1 MIYFL
6 GRVLDQISSTN
17 SHQDLCY
24 YPAPQC
30 FSSPSS
36 MASPALPPQ
45 PPVGYFTDSPPL
57 TVMNGIMSPLAAPP
71 ATPTTVDSHA
81 PLLSGGT
88 YFPPYLKP
96 LPLPTLPNY
105 SSAAHTISPPQLPD
119 PTHSGQAM
127 FMDGFMH
134 HINSSR
140 AFKFIPPPGMMM
152 HRPQFQQHYN
162 SYKIGGNIPPSSP
175 AQLSTGSSGYSDTM
189 SPPFHK
195 LNLESPSPQ
204 PHPQPQPQPQ
214 QASQPLS
221 ATGVQL
227 PSIKEELPW
236 SQEYVEGRMVEVE
249 GRMIYCYS
257 QVASSTS
264 IHGMEPSGGGAG
276 GGGGGAGGGG
286 GGGGAGGGGWGEG
299 TSVASS
305 DGSGWSVP
313 PPSPQQQ
320 QPSCEDEDQGI
331 SSSAEIE
338 EEDYDFPPTTSA
350 VENR

>member
-1 MIYFL
+1 MIYFS
-6 GRVLDQISSTN
+6 GRVLDQRIS
-17 SHQDLCY
+17 C
-24 YPAPQC
+24 
-30 FSSPSS
+30 
-36 MASPALPPQ
+36 
-45 PPVGYFTDSPPL
+45 
-57 TVMNGIMSPLAAPP
+57 
-71 ATPTTVDSHA
+71 TTVDSHA
-81 PLLSGGT
+81 PLLSGWT
-88 YFPPYLKP
+88 YFPPYLK
-96 LPLPTLPNY
+96 PLPTLPNY

-175 AQLSTGSSGYSDTM
+175 TQLSTGSSGYSDTM

-214 QASQPLS
+214 PQQASQLLS
-221 ATGVQL
+221 TAGMQL

-257 QVASSTS
+257 QVASSTY
-264 IHGMEPSGGGAG
+264 IHGKEPSGRGGGAG
-276 GGGGGAGGGG
+276 GRAGGGFFYYIKKVQIRLSMLLG
-286 GGGGAGGGGWGEG
+286 IKILNLID
-299 TSVASS
+299 VAK
-305 DGSGWSVP
+305 GCVELTFMAYKEVNIIYVSG
-313 PPSPQQQ
+313 
-320 QPSCEDEDQGI
+320 
-331 SSSAEIE
+331 
-338 EEDYDFPPTTSA
+338 
-350 VENR
+350 